1 MSELYV
7 LLSGWLICHSMSLVY
22 FLYVTPRVRS
32 NSMIAGIAQK
42 LHLQNFGLYIFIYGR
57 LHIRLKICW
66 QAYICT
72 AVYMAKSDNIHSAHK
87 GERHQHASITGTD
100 GVPKNAIKAKP
111 SASSAV
117 EDARQ
122 VENELKRLN
131 EDKEKL
137 IVAFG
142 ASRIEELEKKPDYKA
157 FHNGL
162 LTSHRDFDKFY
173 ARLLN
178 HEKSAIVSGL
188 NPSGQ
193 FHMGHIGVFD
203 TNLFFQKEYG
213 IDLYAPISDDESY
226 VARKIENQEIGL
238 KNAFRLVKEM
248 LAYGYEPKKTH
259 FIIDQIYTNIYNL
272 AIKIS
277 RGINISTVKAIYDYK
292 DSDNVGL
299 TFYPSVQSAH
309 VIFPQTLGIK
319 NVLVPI
325 GLDEDTH
332 LRASR
337 DVAEKFGYMKA
348 SVLHGRFLPGVN
360 GKKMSKSAG
369 NAVYLVRD
377 SQSEI
382 KRKISQAFSGGRTT
396 IEEHRKLGGVPEIDI
411 AYLYLKYV
419 FKNVEEARQL
429 YKDYKSG
436 KILSGEMKN
445 MLQDEIMKKIQPIK
459 EKMAKVTIKEM
470 ANSIMSNDEIDVKLL
485 IEKSDVMSEEPKTE

>member
-1 MSELYV
+1 MTASNNKPTSKTHGYETSHDTSIL
-7 LLSGWLICHSMSLVY
+7 
-22 FLYVTPRVRS
+22 RV
-32 NSMIAGIAQK
+32 NE
-42 LHLQNFGLYIFIYGR
+42 
-57 LHIRLKICW
+57 
-66 QAYICT
+66 
-72 AVYMAKSDNIHSAHK
+72 MAKNATKDVHIVSDTTEETK
-87 GERHQHASITGTD
+87 Q
-100 GVPKNAIKAKP
+100 
-111 SASSAV
+111 
-117 EDARQ
+117 Q
-122 VENELKRLN
+122 VESELKRLD

-142 ASRIEELEKKPDYKA
+142 ASRIEELKKKPDYVS
-157 FHNGL
+157 FNNGF

-173 ARLLN
+173 ERLLN

-193 FHMGHIGVFD
+193 FHIGHIGVFD

-226 VARKIENQEIGL
+226 VARKIDNQEVGL
-238 KNAFRLVKEM
+238 KNSFRLVKEA

-277 RGINISTVKAIYDYK
+277 RGINISTVRAIYDYK

-337 DVAEKFGYMKA
+337 DVAEKFGYEKA
-348 SVLHGRFLPGVN
+348 SVLHGRFLPGMD
-360 GKKMSKSAG
+360 GRKMSKSKG
-369 NAVYLVRD
+369 NAVYLLRD
-377 SQSEI
+377 TQSEV
-382 KRKISQAFSGGRTT
+382 KKKVSQAFSGGRTT
-396 IEEHRKLGGVPEIDI
+396 VDEHRKLGGVPEVDI

-419 FKNVEEARQL
+419 FKSVKESQQL
-429 YKDYKSG
+429 YDDYKRG
-436 KILSGEMKN
+436 RILSGEMKK
-445 MLQDEIMKKIQPIK
+445 MLQNEIIEKVAPMKERLEHIT
-459 EKMAKVTIKEM
+459 AKEM
-470 ANSIMSNDEIDVKLL
+470 ANSIMKNDSVDLESM
-485 IEKSDVMSEEPKTE
+485 IEKSGVMSEEAKKE